1 MKKGIYLLILTIL
14 MSISSCD
21 NFLEPKPTDF
31 LNPESYYETEAQ
43 LLAAKT
49 SVYSVLGAFNFH
61 GARTHYLYAWCAD
74 EGYMNRSTLTT
85 GPWNYFY
92 SSSDGF
98 VQGLWS
104 TLYYGINRAN
114 TVLDNLDNNPEIAQ
128 EKRDLI
134 RGEMLFLRGYFYFTL
149 VQNWGGVPLKL
160 ETTTDIINVDIPR
173 NTVKEVYDQIL
184 KDMETA
190 ETLVPSITTLGYSG
204 AISKSAVRGILARVN
219 LNMAGAPLNDASRYA
234 EASKWAKKVIDDGAH
249 ALNPSFPQ
257 IFINIAQDKYDIKE
271 SIWEVEFWGNQ
282 TDQYT
287 EGGFIGYINGT
298 YSFNNLNTGRCD
310 AYMSTTSKIYNIFEQ
325 GDNRKWWVI
334 PHFIYNATGESGA
347 KTLVVWPS
355 KTPLPLTED
364 NKNRIWTGK
373 FRREYETLTPKGNPY
388 SPQNAILLRYSDVL
402 LMYAEAENQIKGG
415 PSAEAIEAVNKV
427 RQRAWSTGINT
438 ISVTSGGSGY
448 TTAPTVTIT
457 GGGGAGGATATAV
470 VTEGVVTAVT
480 LDRDLT
486 GVKYYK
492 EGDYT
497 TVPEITIAGGGGTG
511 ATATATI
518 YKKTDA
524 NLTSAQTSSK
534 ESFLAAIQDER
545 MRELTYEN
553 HRKSDLIRWDIFL
566 KVNKEMGDMLQQQSP
581 GLFFVKYYSNVTQR
595 NLLWPIP
602 AVEMTTNQAMVQ
614 NPGWE

>member
-1 MKKGIYLLILTIL
+1 MKKGIYLLILTIF

-31 LNPESYYETEAQ
+31 LNPENYYETEAQ

-49 SVYSVLGAFNFH
+49 SVYSIVGSFYTN
-61 GARTHYLYAWCAD
+61 GARAHYVYAWTAD
-74 EGYMNRSTLTT
+74 EGYTNRATMTT

-92 SSSDGF
+92 SSSDAF
-98 VQGLWS
+98 VSGLWKA
-104 TLYYGINRAN
+104 LYDGINRAN

-149 VQNWGGVPLKL
+149 VQNYGGVPLKL
-160 ETTTDIINVDIPR
+160 ATTTDIINVDIPR
-173 NTVKEVYDQIL
+173 NTDREVYDQIL
-184 KDMETA
+184 KDMEAA
-190 ETLVPSITTLGYSG
+190 EPLVPAITSVGYSG
-204 AISKSAVRGILARVN
+204 AVTKSAVRGILARVN
-219 LNMAGAPLNDASRYA
+219 LNMAGAPLNDATRYA
-234 EASKWAKKVIDDGAH
+234 EASKWAKKVIDDGSH
-249 ALNPSFPQ
+249 ALNPNYPQ
-257 IFINIAQDKYDIKE
+257 IFINLAQDKYDIKE
-271 SIWEVEFWGNQ
+271 SIWEAEMWGNQ
-282 TDQYT
+282 KDQYS
-287 EGGFIGYINGT
+287 EGSFVGYINGP
-298 YSFNNLNTGRCD
+298 YFFGNYNTGRCE
-310 AYMSTTSKIYNIFEQ
+310 AYLCTTSKLYNIFEP
-325 GDNRKWWVI
+325 GDNRKWWII

-364 NKNRIWTGK
+364 NKNRIWPGK
-373 FRREYETLTPKGNPY
+373 FRREYETLVPKGNPY
-388 SPQNAILLRYSDVL
+388 TPQNALLLRYSDVL

-415 PSAEAIEAVNKV
+415 PTAEAIEAVNKV

-438 ISVTSGGSGY
+438 ITITNGGSGY
-448 TTAPTVTIT
+448 TTAPTVTIA
-457 GGGGAGGATATAV
+457 GGGGTGGASATAV
-470 VTEGVVTAVT
+470 VTEGVVTAIT
-480 LDRDLT
+480 LDRDPT

-497 TVPEITIAGGGGTG
+497 SVPEITIAGGGGTG
-511 ATATATI
+511 ATAIATI

-545 MRELTYEN
+545 MRELAFEN
-553 HRKSDLIRWDIFL
+553 HRKSDLIRWGIFL
-566 KVNKEMGDMLQQQSP
+566 TVNKEMGEMLQQQSP
-581 GLFFVKYYSNVTQR
+581 GMFFVKTYSNASQKD
-595 NLLWPIP
+595 LLWPIP